1 MNMSKRNVPILLL
14 FLTAGLL
21 WGFELV
27 MHGGSHGRN
36 QSGPPS
42 GVAGDP
48 AGNGKTCAKSGCH
61 TGTSPKNLDGLIQ
74 SDIPSGGYVPG
85 NTYTI
90 TASISRSGHSRFG
103 FQISPQNSNKEK
115 LGTLKSTGPE
125 TQLIGG
131 DNGYITHTSSGT
143 DNQGGKSWTFD
154 WKAPS
159 AGTGKVTF
167 YGAFNVTNSD
177 DWDSGDSVFVSTLTV
192 SEDSAVGIAP
202 GALKKGAVEVRT
214 ASNGG
219 RVIVELPMDADALV
233 DIDLVDLRGRV
244 VQDLHEKELGR
255 GTHEFSFDIA
265 ENSSSGIF
273 FVRMTTPNDRFT
285 EKILLQ

>member
-1 MNMSKRNVPILLL
+1 MSKRNVPILLL

-21 WGFELV
+21 WGFDLF
-27 MHGGSHGRN
+27 MHGGGHGRN
-36 QSGPPS
+36 QSGAPS

-48 AGNGKTCAKSGCH
+48 AGDGETCAQSGCH
-61 TGTSPKNLDGLIQ
+61 TGTSPQNLDGLIQ

-85 NTYTI
+85 NIYTI
-90 TASISRSGHSRFG
+90 TASISRPGHSRFG

-115 LGTLKSTGPE
+115 LGTLKSTGGE
-125 TQLIGG
+125 TQLVGG

-143 DNQGGKSWTFD
+143 DNQGGKSWSFD

-177 DWDSGDSVFVSTLTV
+177 NLNSGDSVFVSTLTV
-192 SEDSAVGIAP
+192 SEDSAVGIASG
-202 GALKKGAVEVRT
+202 GALKKGAIDVRQ

-219 RVIVELPMDADALV
+219 RVIVEVPMDTDALV

-244 VQDLHEKELGR
+244 VQELHKKELSR
-255 GTHEFSFDIA
+255 GTHELSFDIA
-265 ENSSSGIF
+265 ESNSSGIF
-273 FVRMTTPNDRFT
+273 FVRMTTLNDRFA